1 MNEYNKNS
9 NWSKS
14 FIKEL
19 AKKLGLTSTQVYK
32 WNWDQRKKD
41 TSINNS
47 SELIITK
54 SNSEFD

>member
-9 NWSKS
+9 TWSKS
-14 FIKEL
+14 YIKEL
-19 AKKLGLTSTQVYK
+19 AKRLGLTATQVYK

-41 TSINNS
+41 ASINNS

-54 SNSEFD
+54 QNSNFD